1 MVSMKKGKATNFPY
15 FEVAALDGSAW
26 RGVVGRSPVVP
37 GDERS
42 LAVVGAVLVVLAV
55 RLEELGEG
63 GGRPLGLAHQDVR
76 DGRPL
81 HRSLP
86 AFSKYILLSCASTI
100 NYEFLKLS
108 EMHE

>member
-15 FEVAALDGSAW
+15 FEVAALDGAW

-55 RLEELGEG
+55 RLEELGER

-86 AFSKYILLSCASTI
+86 A
-100 NYEFLKLS
+100 LS
-108 EMHE
+108 EIYLINKLCQYEQLRIRKID

>member
-1 MVSMKKGKATNFPY
+1 MVSMKKRKATNFPY
-15 FEVAALDGSAW
+15 FEVAALDGAS

-63 GGRPLGLAHQDVR
+63 RGRPLGLAHQDVR

-81 HRSLP
+81 NRSLP
-86 AFSKYILLSCASTI
+86 AFSKYLLSCASTI
-100 NYEFLKLS
+100 NYEFVKLT
-108 EMHE
+108 EKHE

>member
-1 MVSMKKGKATNFPY
+1 MKKGRRLIFHISRSPHWTT
-15 FEVAALDGSAW
+15 LG
-26 RGVVGRSPVVP
+26 VGRSPVVP

-76 DGRPL
+76 DGGPL

-86 AFSKYILLSCASTI
+86 AFSKYYLI
-100 NYEFLKLS
+100 KLWQ
-108 EMHE
+108 HEQLRVCKIV

>member
-1 MVSMKKGKATNFPY
+1 M
-15 FEVAALDGSAW
+15 
-26 RGVVGRSPVVP
+26 P

-86 AFSKYILLSCASTI
+86 AFSNYIVLRCASKN
-100 NYEFLKLS
+100 NYEYVKFS

>member
-1 MVSMKKGKATNFPY
+1 M
-15 FEVAALDGSAW
+15 
-26 RGVVGRSPVVP
+26 P

-81 HRSLP
+81 HRPLP
-86 AFSKYILLSCASTI
+86 AFPKYYLI
-100 NYEFLKLS
+100 KLCQ
-108 EMHE
+108 HDQLRIFKIV

>member
-1 MVSMKKGKATNFPY
+1 MVSMKKRKATNFPY
-15 FEVAALDGSAW
+15 FEVAALD
-26 RGVVGRSPVVP
+26 VGRSPVVP

-86 AFSKYILLSCASTI
+86 AFSKYYLI
-100 NYEFLKLS
+100 KLC
-108 EMHE
+108 